1 MKSLIKQNSIIFTLA
16 FAAWAIVAFPAFS
29 GTDYPVLIQL
39 VLAVVMA
46 VAGAIVTCVAIGN
59 HTSAKSRA

>member
-1 MKSLIKQNSIIFTLA
+1 MKSLIKQNTLIFTLA
-16 FAAWAIVAFPAFS
+16 FAAWAIVSFPAFS

-46 VAGAIVTCVAIGN
+46 VAGAIVTCVAFGSN
-59 HTSAKSRA
+59 RTGVGV